1 MDGKRHFLGHD
12 LELVQFLG
20 EVEELHVKVKV
31 EVESVNALLDVE
43 DVLRL
48 FVRGVDFSNVV
59 LPLVEVVLFARLER
73 FLEAIADLLELP
85 ALVQILPV
93 VTEDILHSLHVDA
106 ETPFDLLGPDN
117 LVRDVWETSDP
128 VEHGRLVE
136 LLVLVVQ
143 QLVPEHL
150 NVFFDFD
157 QELDLILLD
166 GSSDSGSGEECIE
179 NLEDTEHLVGV
190 LGG

>member
-1 MDGKRHFLGHD
+1 
-12 LELVQFLG
+12 
-20 EVEELHVKVKV
+20 
-31 EVESVNALLDVE
+31 
-43 DVLRL
+43 
-48 FVRGVDFSNVV
+48 
-59 LPLVEVVLFARLER
+59 
-73 FLEAIADLLELP
+73 
-85 ALVQILPV
+85 
-93 VTEDILHSLHVDA
+93 
-106 ETPFDLLGPDN
+106 
-117 LVRDVWETSDP
+117 
-128 VEHGRLVE
+128 LVE